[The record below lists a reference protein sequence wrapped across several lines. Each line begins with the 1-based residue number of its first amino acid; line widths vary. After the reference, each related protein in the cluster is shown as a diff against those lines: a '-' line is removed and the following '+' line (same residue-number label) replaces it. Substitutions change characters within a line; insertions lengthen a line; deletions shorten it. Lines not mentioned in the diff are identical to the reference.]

1 MVFPEM
7 PRVGRFARGDLL
19 WRAGHDDLPAAPT
32 AVGTKVDYMIC
43 GLDHIEV
50 MFDAEHRMAR
60 VGKTVQAV
68 EQSRDVRKVQ
78 TRGGLIEDVEHVPP
92 SEAWT
97 TRLRA

>member
-7 PRVGRFARGDLL
+7 PRVGRFTLGDLL

-32 AVGTKVDYMIC
+32 AVGTKVEYMIC
-43 GLDHIEV
+43 GLDHIEA
-50 MFDAEHRMAR
+50 MCDAEHRMAR

-78 TRGGLIEDVEHVPP
+78 TRGGLRGCRARAPA